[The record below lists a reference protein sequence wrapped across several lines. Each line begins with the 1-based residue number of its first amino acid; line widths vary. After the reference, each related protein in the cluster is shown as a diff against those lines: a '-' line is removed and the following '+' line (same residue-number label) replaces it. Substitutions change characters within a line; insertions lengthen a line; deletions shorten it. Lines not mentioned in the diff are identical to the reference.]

1 LNKLKLDKKKRI
13 LMVTILIIA
22 LVQMPSLALTPAIN
36 VIQTKAFPD
45 RSLSQVQ
52 SAIALTSLVSPLTSI
67 LAAFLINRGKATKKG
82 VVVFGLCCLSMT
94 GLLALLFHSDYWQLF
109 MYSIVLGT
117 STGFFMTNNFGLLF
131 DNFEDR
137 ERQVITGYQTSCI
150 NVGGILISLT
160 GGVLATMMWY
170 GGYLIFLIGLPIAVL
185 AFFTVPNYKSP
196 AASGLAG
203 GEAKKKLNPRI
214 FYYSVLA
221 CIFMAIYGVCSNNI
235 STHIAN
241 LGDSAM
247 SGIAVAVQM
256 GGGVVS
262 GFFFG
267 RLSEKFGDMV
277 MVIACA
283 FVFVGYML
291 LTLFVASLAMI
302 FVAVFITGLSLSL
315 MLPRC
320 IYSVSTLVD
329 ANTSAT
335 ATVIVSS
342 VAPSL
347 GGFLSPLVFT
357 NLTEA
362 LFGESTVK
370 RFLFVGLVALAYGVV
385 IALIT
390 LTRAKALKR
399 NTP

>member
-1 LNKLKLDKKKRI
+1 MNKLKLDKKKRT

-36 VIQTKAFPD
+36 VIQTQAFPD

-67 LAAFLINRGKATKKG
+67 LAAILINRGKATKKG
-82 VVVFGLCCLSMT
+82 VVVFGLCCLTLT
-94 GLLALLFHSDYWQLF
+94 GLLALVFHTAYWQLF
-109 MYSIVLGT
+109 LYSVVLGT

-137 ERQVITGYQTSCI
+137 ERQIITGYQTSCI
-150 NVGGILISLT
+150 NVGGILVSLT
-160 GGVLATMMWY
+160 GGILATAMWY
-170 GGYLIFLIGLPIAVL
+170 GGYLIFLIGLPIAIL

-196 AASGLAG
+196 AASSPAG
-203 GEAKKKLNPRI
+203 GAAKKKLNPRI
-214 FYYSVLA
+214 YYYSALA
-221 CIFMAIYGVCSNNI
+221 CIFMAIYAVCSNNI
-235 STHIAN
+235 STHIAH
-241 LGDSAM
+241 LGDSAT
-247 SGIAVAVQM
+247 SGLAVAIQM

-291 LTLFVASLAMI
+291 LTLFTASLVI
-302 FVAVFITGLSLSL
+302 ILIAVFITGLSLSL

-329 ANTSAT
+329 ASTSAT
-335 ATVIVSS
+335 ATVAVSS

-347 GGFLSPLVFT
+347 GGFLSPVIFT

-362 LFGESTVK
+362 LFGESTVT
-370 RFLFVGLVALAYGVV
+370 RFLFVGLLALAYGIV
-385 IALIT
+385 ITLIT
-390 LTRAKALKR
+390 LTRAKAAKS
-399 NTP
+399 